1 MEQSLTKKP
10 VILLIDDDKDLLEL
24 MKRKLIKEGC
34 VVNISQNGAKI
45 NEIIADQTPDCILLD
60 IHMIGVNGSDI
71 CKKLKSEDR
80 TSNIPILLLS
90 ANHNIEKIAVICGA
104 DGYISKPM
112 DISLF
117 VEKIKSALKLKLSL

>member
-71 CKKLKSEDR
+71 CKKLKSEDQ

>member
-71 CKKLKSEDR
+71 CKKLKSEDQ
-80 TSNIPILLLS
+80 TSNIPLLLLS
-90 ANHNIEKIAVICGA
+90 ANHNIEKIAAICGA

>member
-1 MEQSLTKKP
+1 MEQSTTKKP
-10 VILLIDDDKDLLEL
+10 IILLIDDDKDLLAL
-24 MKRKLIKEGC
+24 MKIKLVKEGC
-34 VVNISQNGAKI
+34 VVNISQNGAKM
-45 NEIIADQTPDCILLD
+45 NELIAAESPDCILLD

-71 CKKLKSEDR
+71 CKKLKSEEP

-104 DGYISKPM
+104 DGYISKPL

-117 VEKIKSALKLKLSL
+117 VEKIKNVLKLKLYL